1 MKKEYF
7 RERERKFFFF
17 FLPTNGGELH
27 IKNNKTI
34 FFFTPVCIVK
44 KKLMW
49 KMILTSKPFKIK
61 FSHTI
66 LAPKQYKY
74 LREALLKFYN
84 VLEKLSF

>member
-1 MKKEYF
+1 MKREYF